1 MKRTLT
7 WLIGIIV
14 LIGLYFLVRSAIT
27 IVPIADVEAQ
37 QQAEVFDAPAYVEAN
52 WQQRILPAADEKAVD
67 LAQVL
72 NAFEVDSNGL
82 AKKEQLVDVANEFGS
97 ITVGEAHVYLV
108 RGRGTVT
115 AIDTSASTGRMT
127 VQLEGYDGPI
137 QVDIFI
143 GPRIPSDETA
153 VRDAVGF
160 INFGDFREQTEY
172 GKVANEINKR
182 VVSEVLEPLDKET
195 LVGKTIEFVGAVGIR
210 TFNLIDINVGTITVV
225 PVRVSVVS

>member
-72 NAFEVDSNGL
+72 NAFEVDSNGKPL
-82 AKKEQLVDVANEFGS
+82 KMYAA
-97 ITVGEAHVYLV
+97 
-108 RGRGTVT
+108 
-115 AIDTSASTGRMT
+115 M
-127 VQLEGYDGPI
+127 LEGTTMVWACI
-137 QVDIFI
+137 
-143 GPRIPSDETA
+143 SH
-153 VRDAVGF
+153 
-160 INFGDFREQTEY
+160 
-172 GKVANEINKR
+172 
-182 VVSEVLEPLDKET
+182 LEAEE
-195 LVGKTIEFVGAVGIR
+195 G
-210 TFNLIDINVGTITVV
+210 
-225 PVRVSVVS
+225 S

>member
-82 AKKEQLVDVANEFGS
+82 AKKEQLVDVANSLARSLSAKRMSTLCAGAAQLRPS
-97 ITVGEAHVYLV
+97 TRQRA
-108 RGRGTVT
+108 RG
-115 AIDTSASTGRMT
+115 A
-127 VQLEGYDGPI
+127 
-137 QVDIFI
+137 
-143 GPRIPSDETA
+143 
-153 VRDAVGF
+153 
-160 INFGDFREQTEY
+160 
-172 GKVANEINKR
+172 
-182 VVSEVLEPLDKET
+182 
-195 LVGKTIEFVGAVGIR
+195 
-210 TFNLIDINVGTITVV
+210 
-225 PVRVSVVS
+225 